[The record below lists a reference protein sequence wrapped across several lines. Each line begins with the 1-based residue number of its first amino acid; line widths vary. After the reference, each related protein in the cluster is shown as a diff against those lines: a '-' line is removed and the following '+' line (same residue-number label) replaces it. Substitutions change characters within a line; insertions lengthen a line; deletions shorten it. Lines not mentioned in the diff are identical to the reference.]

1 MDEMTNPERLRELR
15 LTGLLHDLVEEHGR
29 GKAAEELGVDR
40 KTLWRC
46 MNSGKLTPTLAEAL
60 ERRMLAGQRSDLGR
74 QRARLD
80 TLEERVEALA
90 GALSA
95 GLDAVRSEVEA
106 VAGMQAE
113 ALGPWQRR
121 LAEVEA
127 RGAGRDGTQATVPP
141 AVKGAPQPVIG
152 KPAVSKPWRPY
163 PQLVTLE
170 PEAGEELIYGAATPP
185 HRGVAAGERGAHRQG
200 QTPAGP
206 GHRLGTHAGAGDR
219 PHWGARTD
227 AGPGRLPL
235 ERHGARPGGVAP
247 GAVAGGRARG
257 AQVGAVLALGAARG
271 HARVVVEVASVAGV
285 SRSR

>member
-60 ERRMLAGQRSDLGR
+60 ERRMLAGQRSDLRR
-74 QRARLD
+74 QRAHLD

-106 VAGMQAE
+106 VAGVQAE
-113 ALGPWQRR
+113 ALGQWQRR

-170 PEAGEELIYGAATPP
+170 PEAGEELIYGAATPLIVEWRQASVE
-185 HRGVAAGERGAHRQG
+185 HIDRGRRRLDRATAWVRMRELEIVLIGEHELTLAPAVYPWNGMERGREVWRREQSLA
-200 QTPAGP
+200 
-206 GHRLGTHAGAGDR
+206 D
-219 PHWGARTD
+219 AR
-227 AGPGRLPL
+227 A
-235 ERHGARPGGVAP
+235 ER
-247 GAVAGGRARG
+247 RG
-257 AQVGAVLALGAARG
+257 AQFWRWVR
-271 HARVVVEVASVAGV
+271 RVVTLGLWWK
-285 SRSR
+285 